1 MLLCQ
6 AHNAVHCVSYAG
18 FAIPCYCQV
27 HNAMH
32 CVSYVGFAI
41 PCYCVR
47 RTMPFTVLAMLD
59 LLSHVIVR
67 CTMPCTMLAML
78 GLLSNITVSGVQ
90 CLALCVQKGPP
101 SGADKVK
108 KGGSYQCTK
117 VSITHSHVSAIIR
130 PAVASSTL

>member
-6 AHNAVHCVSYAG
+6 THNAIHCVSYAG

-47 RTMPFTVLAMLD
+47 CTMPFT
-59 LLSHVIVR
+59 
-67 CTMPCTMLAML
+67 MLAMF

-101 SGADKVK
+101 TGADKVK

-130 PAVASSTL
+130 PAVAISTL